1 MGLLHAI
8 RIIYKS
14 QGVRGLY
21 QGHSMTLLR
30 IFPYAGIKYMAYDA
44 LEGLLIPTPD
54 KQTSGRLFLAGALS
68 GSCLSVISPRR
79 RGAST
84 QFFTRSE
91 MHTDVVNPR

>member
-44 LEGLLIPTPD
+44 LEGVLIPTPD

-68 GSCLSVISPRR
+68 GTCHCVLPATPLR
-79 RGAST
+79 
-84 QFFTRSE
+84 FH
-91 MHTDVVNPR
+91 HTLHPFCAATPML

>member
-68 GSCLSVISPRR
+68 GMCLRDLLATPPRFHPKLRPPCAAPSVL
-79 RGAST
+79 
-84 QFFTRSE
+84 
-91 MHTDVVNPR
+91 